1 MIENM
6 RRKGI
11 EPEFHWVPAHIGIEG
26 NERAD
31 KAAKEATGWR
41 RIRDRG
47 RLREVDTDQT
57 AYRPPGYSL
66 VAAMRAVHNSRLISE
81 WKEGWTN
88 EKTGREL
95 HRICPEPTTKV
106 LLLHTSVPRPFSS
119 LIVQLRT
126 AKIGLRQFL
135 VLRKVP
141 DVDDDKCECRRGSQT
156 VRHVLFS
163 CPLYRELRQE
173 TWGRERTREQQDLRK
188 VLGAPALALKAAKFM
203 RNRASWAI
211 RSHSTDAIITGYALG
226 II

>member
-41 RIRDRG
+41 RIRDR
-47 RLREVDTDQT
+47 RQSREVDTNQT
-57 AYRPPGYSL
+57 AYRPSSYSL
-66 VAAMRAVHNSRLISE
+66 VAAMRAVHNSLLLVE

-106 LLLHTSVPRPFSS
+106 LLLHKSVPRPFSW

-135 VLRKVP
+135 FLRKVP

-156 VRHVLFS
+156 VRHVLSPAPFIMNYGRKRGEES
-163 CPLYRELRQE
+163 ERGNSRISGKYWERQ
-173 TWGRERTREQQDLRK
+173 L
-188 VLGAPALALKAAKFM
+188 
-203 RNRASWAI
+203 
-211 RSHSTDAIITGYALG
+211 SH
-226 II
+226 